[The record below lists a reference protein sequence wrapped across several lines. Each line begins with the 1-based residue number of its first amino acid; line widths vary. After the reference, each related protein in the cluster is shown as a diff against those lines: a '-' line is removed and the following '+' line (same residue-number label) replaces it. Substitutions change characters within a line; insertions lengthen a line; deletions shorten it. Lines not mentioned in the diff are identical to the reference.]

1 MSAEK
6 NAGLVVAAATKIPTS
21 PNIRERWGTQNRFHR
36 CCGVFQAGTIAGG
49 VSWAGWAEGSCL
61 AVGQIAA
68 KDGIACASE
77 CVGQC
82 AEERGLGVAS
92 GAVGEDQS
100 IAVGSF
106 GGVEESAY
114 RGIDGNVSELA
125 DGGVGQAN
133 ILNWTAILS
142 GIAHRLLTIP

>member
-6 NAGLVVAAATKIPTS
+6 NASLFVHVRAVPTS
-21 PNIRERWGTQNRFHR
+21 PKVREKWGTQTI
-36 CCGVFQAGTIAGG
+36 FQRSKRVLQSGAVASG

-61 AVGQIAA
+61 AVREVAA
-68 KDGIACASE
+68 EDGIACAGE
-77 CVGQC
+77 CVGQG